1 MRPRGAKIGEMQQV
15 IGVRE
20 KEDDWDG
27 VIPASQSLFALHLRH
42 LYLHSTRDLYLRFN
56 CAMNGSV
63 TAGACTVPAI
73 TTSRVATSGP

>member
-15 IGVRE
+15 TGVQE
-20 KEDDWDG
+20 KGEDWDG
-27 VIPASQSLFALHLRH
+27 VIPSPI
-42 LYLHSTRDLYLRFN
+42 LYLRFN